1 MEKEGRNNAL
11 FCFFPLD
18 HERINRATVSRPP
31 SRLLGH
37 RSKRTL
43 SYIAKFTRLRP
54 VKRRIEWLRVELV
67 ETTPVKEKKKERE
80 KMGAPNDTR
89 GAMCRI
95 ELTPVNTVTITMSI

>member
-1 MEKEGRNNAL
+1 MKKEGSNNAL
-11 FCFFPLD
+11 FYFFPFD
-18 HERINRATVSRPP
+18 HEHINRATVSRPP
-31 SRLLGH
+31 SRFLGR

-67 ETTPVKEKKKERE
+67 ETTPVKGKKKRE
-80 KMGAPNDTR
+80 KMGAPNETR

-95 ELTPVNTVTITMSI
+95 ELTPVNAVTITMSI